1 MAHWVIIMT
10 AHAHILKQKRY
21 EGQKSSLIS
30 FENGVKKKMERISS
44 SLSRSHL
51 TINRP

>member
-30 FENGVKKKMERISS
+30 FENGVKKKWKEF
-44 SLSRSHL
+44 LPPYHDP
-51 TINRP
+51 T